1 MLSFLLSLQYKIA
14 EREIDI
20 SHYEP
25 ATTIGEQGR
34 MVKLE
39 DNKTIYLFRT
49 FEGYGVVISAAED
62 ATGNPITVYLVV
74 RDRVQNPYIAEVEI
88 KDWDTLFAAKIR
100 AKGAAIIHKSHFYKS
115 IPVDEN
121 FLKKYDIKSAD
132 ILIDHDEIIEVLA
145 EELTEVLSD
154 PSENGGF
161 EFDSVIVQNIILEN
175 KAITD
180 AIANTVVSQEAK
192 KQAINEAEGLA
203 AKEELPGR
211 AQNTVRRERMED
223 MMNNLSAAQLL
234 TMENSFK
241 NAEAISLGNP
251 ESLFFNYELK
261 NNKKRNQQT
270 KEMEVT
276 DEKK

>member
-1 MLSFLLSLQYKIA
+1 
-14 EREIDI
+14 
-20 SHYEP
+20 
-25 ATTIGEQGR
+25 
-34 MVKLE
+34 
-39 DNKTIYLFRT
+39 
-49 FEGYGVVISAAED
+49 
-62 ATGNPITVYLVV
+62 
-74 RDRVQNPYIAEVEI
+74 
-88 KDWDTLFAAKIR
+88 
-100 AKGAAIIHKSHFYKS
+100 
-115 IPVDEN
+115 
-121 FLKKYDIKSAD
+121 
-132 ILIDHDEIIEVLA
+132 
-145 EELTEVLSD
+145 LTEVLSD